1 MNMGKSIRA
10 NIVGTDHGPA
20 VAGFTYSNV
29 HQVCE
34 ACSAIL
40 CFVDQRPGAKGHYRR
55 CLKQNVIGG
64 PGCGSAV
71 AGMERA
77 DLWGQGCGQKQGVRR
92 EDKADLPHRPFL
104 FYRKIKTWFTEMCA
118 LKTSSWPVRA
128 LTVTSAHSSS
138 LVTLASQSLC

>member
-1 MNMGKSIRA
+1 MGKSIRA

-20 VAGFTYSNV
+20 SAGFTCSNV

-40 CFVDQRPGAKGHYRR
+40 SVLLTKGLEPRDITGGISNRLSQVDKAVGLLWLAWRE
-55 CLKQNVIGG
+55 LI
-64 PGCGSAV
+64 CGTRV
-71 AGMERA
+71 VG
-77 DLWGQGCGQKQGVRR
+77 R

-104 FYRKIKTWFTEMCA
+104 FYRKIKTWFMEMCA

-128 LTVTSAHSSS
+128 LTVTLAHSSS